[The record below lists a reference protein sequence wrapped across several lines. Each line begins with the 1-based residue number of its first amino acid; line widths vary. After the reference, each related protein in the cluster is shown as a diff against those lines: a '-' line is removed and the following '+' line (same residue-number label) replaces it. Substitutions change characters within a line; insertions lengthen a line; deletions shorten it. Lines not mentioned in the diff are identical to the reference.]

1 MRKYACCE
9 GLPASDAIQL
19 RPSLDQGPRVSTN
32 VFDVPSYACSNMRV
46 QLLSL
51 FVLPLL
57 AFASMDEQMVLPSSQ
72 VGSGEP
78 FAPVT
83 HSGKPSLADLLTIDT
98 SASIFYSYAR
108 ELQLSEKFSESD
120 EHITLLVPTNK
131 AVIALPRK
139 P

>member
-1 MRKYACCE
+1 MPVAGACPPVTPFSSD
-9 GLPASDAIQL
+9 PASTKDHE
-19 RPSLDQGPRVSTN
+19 SLQTSSTY
-32 VFDVPSYACSNMRV
+32 VPSYACSNMRV
-46 QLLSL
+46 RLLSL